1 MRRAL
6 AVVLTGILVAPA
18 LMGRST
24 ALAQNAEP
32 LAPRTHSR
40 VTMMDLKAHHL
51 KDRVARGIAEAQRSG
66 REVSAAQRYKSEGDS
81 ALDAGHFRI
90 AVDRYEAA
98 EKALH

>member
-1 MRRAL
+1 MRRVL
-6 AVVLTGILVAPA
+6 AAVLTGILVAPA

-24 ALAQNAEP
+24 ALAQTAEP

-51 KDRVARGIAEAQRSG
+51 KDHVAHEIAQAQQNG
-66 REVSAAQRYKSEGDS
+66 RDVSVAQRYKSEGDS